1 MGIFNS
7 KLTNSSRITKWL
19 LKMQP
24 YRFKIE
30 IIKGKDN
37 VVADSLSRIP
47 WPTVVKDAPEVAA
60 ITIEEIE
67 SDDELVLP
75 AVDAEED
82 ALQVPPK
89 FDLKTIE
96 LAQANDENISRVIV
110 AKQTDTPFDLEMELH
125 ITPFLRTLFQTLRPA
140 RVAWRSSGPERP
152 GRGSSVSRGRPF

>member
-1 MGIFNS
+1 M
-7 KLTNSSRITKWL
+7 
-19 LKMQP
+19 
-24 YRFKIE
+24 
-30 IIKGKDN
+30 
-37 VVADSLSRIP
+37 VADSLSRIP

-125 ITPFLRTLFQTLRPA
+125 ITPFLRTLVQLYDQLELQAMCWSCETKSRELS
-140 RVAWRSSGPERP
+140 VAWLFPLS
-152 GRGSSVSRGRPF
+152 